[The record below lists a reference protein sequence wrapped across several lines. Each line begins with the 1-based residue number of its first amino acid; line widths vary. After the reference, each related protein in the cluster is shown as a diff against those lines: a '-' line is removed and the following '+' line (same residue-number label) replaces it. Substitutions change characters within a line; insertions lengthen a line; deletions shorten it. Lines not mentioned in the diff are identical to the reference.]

1 MLSEGSAPVWKS
13 GGIRYGDHRKGF
25 GWVDRKTFS
34 SSRLNK

>member
-1 MLSEGSAPVWKS
+1 MANEASVPVWKC
-13 GGIRYGDHRKGF
+13 GEIRLGDLCEGF